1 MVKSKEMMV
10 LHDNSKRNLLHNV
23 HNLELVTLYDFKL
36 TFNFML
42 NFCIWVFC
50 KPQIMVMGSN
60 MTTNMQSCP
69 VACDLCLTCHA

>member
-10 LHDNSKRNLLHNV
+10 LHDNSKRNLQL
-23 HNLELVTLYDFKL
+23 LTTMVTLYDFKL